1 MPIRRSAN
9 RTLVN
14 FLSALNNQ
22 MLEDFQVLAIPT
34 KTNFRGINLREV
46 VIFHG
51 PFGYSEFSP
60 FVEYSKNESKNWMR
74 AAIEAAYKP
83 KPELRKS
90 KVKINATLPKVDLD
104 KVKNILDLY
113 PGAKTIKIKVDS
125 FVEDAKLVSKA
136 LEYAPSAQIR
146 LDVNGGWDL
155 QRARENIEKFDH
167 EFGSHIEYY
176 EQPCADLS
184 ELKKLKEITKSKIA
198 ADESIRKNL
207 DFKFEELS
215 EYVDIAIL
223 KWQPV
228 GGFNA
233 ACELAEKIKLPVV
246 ISSALETGIGVGLG
260 LHLAASIGTEL
271 ACGLG
276 TVGLLEADIVNEPLE
291 IIDGEIAVI
300 SRTPNQEQIA
310 KYRASE
316 ERWFWWKKRVEE
328 VLGSGDFDEYF
339 N

>member
-1 MPIRRSAN
+1 
-9 RTLVN
+9 
-14 FLSALNNQ
+14 
-22 MLEDFQVLAIPT
+22 MLEDLQVLAIPT

-46 VIFHG
+46 VIFRG

-60 FVEYSKNESKNWMR
+60 FIEYSNIESTNWMR
-74 AAIEAAYKP
+74 AALEAAYKP
-83 KPELRKS
+83 KPELKQ
-90 KVKINATLPKVDLD
+90 KTVKINATLPKVDLD
-104 KVKNILDLY
+104 KVKNILNLY

-125 FVEDAKLVSKA
+125 FNEDAKLVAQA
-136 LEYAPSAQIR
+136 LEYSPNSQIR

-155 QRARENIEKFDH
+155 QRAGENIEKFDQ
-167 EFGSHIEYY
+167 EFGTQIEYY
-176 EQPCADLS
+176 EQPCAELS
-184 ELKKLKEITKSKIA
+184 ELKKLKEFTKTKIA

-207 DFKFEELS
+207 DFNFEELK

-228 GGFNA
+228 GGFSA
-233 ACELAEKIKLPVV
+233 ARELAAKINLPVV
-246 ISSALETGIGVGLG
+246 ISSALETGIGIDHGL
-260 LHLAASIGTEL
+260 LLAASIGTDL

-276 TVGLLEADIVNEPLE
+276 TVGLLQEDIVNEPLE

-316 ERWFWWKKRVEE
+316 ERWLWWNKRVEE
-328 VLGSGDFDEYF
+328 VLESGDFDEYF

>member
-1 MPIRRSAN
+1 
-9 RTLVN
+9 
-14 FLSALNNQ
+14 
-22 MLEDFQVLAIPT
+22 MLEDLQVLAIPT

-46 VIFHG
+46 VIFRG

-60 FVEYSKNESKNWMR
+60 FIEYSNIESTNWMR
-74 AAIEAAYKP
+74 AALEAAYKP
-83 KPELRKS
+83 KPELKQ
-90 KVKINATLPKVDLD
+90 KTVKINATLPKVDLD
-104 KVKNILDLY
+104 KVKNILNLY

-125 FVEDAKLVSKA
+125 FNEDAKLVAKA
-136 LEYAPSAQIR
+136 LEYSPNSQIR

-155 QRARENIEKFDH
+155 QRAGENIEKFDQ
-167 EFGSHIEYY
+167 EFGTQIEYY
-176 EQPCADLS
+176 EQPCAELS
-184 ELKKLKEITKSKIA
+184 ELKKLKEFTKTKIA

-207 DFKFEELS
+207 DFNFEELK

-228 GGFNA
+228 GGFSA
-233 ACELAEKIKLPVV
+233 ARELAAKINLPVV
-246 ISSALETGIGVGLG
+246 ISSALETGIGIDHG
-260 LHLAASIGTEL
+260 LHLAASIGTDL

-276 TVGLLEADIVNEPLE
+276 TVGLLQEDIVNEPLE

-316 ERWFWWKKRVEE
+316 ERWLWWNKRVEE
-328 VLGSGDFDEYF
+328 VLESGDFDEYF